1 MNVRPFALDLHEPL
15 VTAAGEISVRSGFLV
30 TVDDGGERG
39 VGEACPLAG
48 WTEPYDECRTALTG
62 ATPADADSL
71 PPAARHGVALARLD
85 AGARAEGIPLYRHLG
100 RDARVETLPVN
111 ATVGDADPA
120 TTRERVTDAV
130 TDGYGCVKL
139 KIANRP
145 LDADLDR
152 IRAARDAAPDVDIR
166 LDANGGWTRD
176 TATLAFE
183 RLEPFDISYVEQP
196 LSAGDLDGLA
206 ALPDTGVD
214 VALDESLYEHGIDAA
229 LNADIDWLVLKPM
242 ALGGPDAAV
251 ELAGLARG
259 AGVDPVVTTTIDG
272 PIARTAAVHVAAAI
286 PDVSACGL
294 ATGSLLATD
303 SLPDPAPVDDGVV
316 AVPQKEG
323 NTPAVLPADYA

>member
-1 MNVRPFALDLHEPL
+1 M
-15 VTAAGEISVRSGFLV
+15 
-30 TVDDGGERG
+30 
-39 VGEACPLAG
+39 
-48 WTEPYDECRTALTG
+48 
-62 ATPADADSL
+62 
-71 PPAARHGVALARLD
+71 
-85 AGARAEGIPLYRHLG
+85 
-100 RDARVETLPVN
+100 N
-111 ATVGDADPA
+111 ATVGDSDPT
-120 TTRERVTDAV
+120 TTRERVTDAAA
-130 TDGYGCVKL
+130 DGYDCVKL
-139 KIANRP
+139 KVANRP

-152 IRAARDAAPDVDIR
+152 IRAARDAAPEIDIR

-183 RLEPFDISYVEQP
+183 RLEPFDVSYVEQP

-206 ALPDTGVD
+206 MLPDTGVG
-214 VALDESLYEHGIDAA
+214 VALDEGLYEHGIDAA
-229 LNADIDWLVLKPM
+229 LDADIDRLVLKPM
-242 ALGGPDAAV
+242 ALGGPDTAV

-272 PIARTAAVHVAAAI
+272 PIARAAAVHVAAAI
-286 PDVSACGL
+286 PNVSACGL